1 MTTPQ
6 ASTLITQLDLPGYA
20 LGIAILLLVML
31 VHGVALLQIAKRYEV
46 KSFLYLSEHKH
57 SSVAF
62 VFYISILC
70 LFLTHISEIFLWGIS
85 LWAFKL
91 LPVLSESILF
101 AGSTYTAMGFMDD
114 ILPPGWKMLAIIIAF
129 SGMFAFAW
137 TASVMISMTKNFRQ
151 AYTRM
156 HMEKLN
162 ISTEI
167 IERFK

>member
-1 MTTPQ
+1 MTMPQ
-6 ASTLITQLDLPGYA
+6 APALIAQLDLPEYA
-20 LGIAILLLVML
+20 LGIVILLLVML
-31 VHGVALLQIAKRYEV
+31 VHGAALLQIAKRYEV

-57 SSVAF
+57 SSFAF

-70 LFLTHISEIFLWGIS
+70 LFLVHITEIFIWGIS

-114 ILPPGWKMLAIIIAF
+114 ILPPAWKMLAIIIAF

-162 ISTEI
+162 ISPEI

>member
-70 LFLTHISEIFLWGIS
+70 LFLTHISEIFIWGIS

-101 AGSTYTAMGFMDD
+101 AGSTYSHHYCLLWHVCICLDCVRHD
-114 ILPPGWKMLAIIIAF
+114 LHDKEL
-129 SGMFAFAW
+129 
-137 TASVMISMTKNFRQ
+137 
-151 AYTRM
+151 
-156 HMEKLN
+156 
-162 ISTEI
+162 
-167 IERFK
+167 